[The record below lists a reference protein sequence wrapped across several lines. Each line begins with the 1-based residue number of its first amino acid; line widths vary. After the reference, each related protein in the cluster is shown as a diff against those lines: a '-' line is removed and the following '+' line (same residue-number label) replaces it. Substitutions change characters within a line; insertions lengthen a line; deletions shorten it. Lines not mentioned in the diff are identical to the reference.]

1 MNTPGNSHRHFETH
15 QQSVSLPAA
24 QWFRAIDR
32 DGNGTL
38 DSMELQRA
46 LALGNLHF
54 SLQATSH
61 MIRCGRLGAALQ
73 RSHTAPEAAHCC
85 RTPVQ
90 TLVYARDLCCCP
102 AVWQLHGRTYSCS
115 ALSAAESC
123 STWVCVGAAQDTRH
137 QW

>member
-1 MNTPGNSHRHFETH
+1 MQFSIERHRQPRLVRRALVSGNTSV
-15 QQSVSLPAA
+15 SVSLPAA

-61 MIRCGRLGAALQ
+61 MIRRGR
-73 RSHTAPEAAHCC
+73 
-85 RTPVQ
+85 
-90 TLVYARDLCCCP
+90 
-102 AVWQLHGRTYSCS
+102 
-115 ALSAAESC
+115 
-123 STWVCVGAAQDTRH
+123 
-137 QW
+137 